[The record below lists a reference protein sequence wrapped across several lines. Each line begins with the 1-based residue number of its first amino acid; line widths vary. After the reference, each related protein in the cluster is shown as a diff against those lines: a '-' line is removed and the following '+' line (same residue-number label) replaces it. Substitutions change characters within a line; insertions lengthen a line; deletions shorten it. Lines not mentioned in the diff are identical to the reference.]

1 MEQELPAINEN
12 IGDFAEVRVLVD
24 MPGESD
30 ELLGVMSKED
40 AIEAARSRELDL
52 VLIAEKS
59 EPPVCTIVSYDKW
72 RFNREKGQKKQK
84 KATKGQELKELKLS
98 YKIGD
103 HDFQV
108 RERAAVKFLG
118 QGHKIK
124 FSIQFK
130 GREIMHSDVGLAV
143 MKRMETNLVD
153 SGIGVVDSPAKVNG
167 RQMIMTVLPK
177 QYNKGE
183 AGYVKPE

>member
-1 MEQELPAINEN
+1 MQQEQPLINEN

-24 MPGESD
+24 VPGESD
-30 ELLGVMSKED
+30 ELLGVMSKAD

-59 EPPVCTIVSYDKW
+59 DPPVCTIVSYDKY
-72 RFNREKGQKKQK
+72 RFNKEKKQKDQK

-143 MKRMETNLVD
+143 MKKMEANLID
-153 SGIGVVDSPAKVNG
+153 SGVGVVDAPAKVNG

>member
-1 MEQELPAINEN
+1 M
-12 IGDFAEVRVLVD
+12 GEVRVLVD
-24 MPGESD
+24 VPGESD
-30 ELLGVMSKED
+30 ELLGVMSKAD

-59 EPPVCTIVSYDKW
+59 DPPVCTIVSYDKY
-72 RFNREKGQKKQK
+72 RFNKEKKQK
-84 KATKGQELKELKLS
+84 EQKLS

-143 MKRMETNLVD
+143 MKKMEANLVD
-153 SGIGVVDSPAKVNG
+153 SGVGIVDAPAKVNG